1 MQVAVEDDG
10 VRRIVEHLGPAHDE
24 AGPAA
29 LPRTGRQKIAAEQG
43 QGLLDLESL
52 EPSPGRTGLAGAT
65 VETKRSA
72 LLWGVL
78 HPPGTGR
85 GLLMCSG
92 VYVSVI
98 KPSVQPTVRA

>member
-52 EPSPGRTGLAGAT
+52 EPSPGRTALAGAT

-78 HPPGTGR
+78 HPPAGGR
-85 GLLMCSG
+85 QSRW
-92 VYVSVI
+92 VVV
-98 KPSVQPTVRA
+98 